1 MSSGVASREPAAQ
14 AHGGVAATQDASCSS
29 NACASSRA
37 SWRVRDD
44 HHRNAHRVGNIDRE
58 LAELQSAST
67 AASTATVAQARAAPT
82 PWWTTQNAMT
92 MSSVVLFFGIIV
104 IVICAAL
111 MRASR
116 PTAEAV
122 LRVFG
127 TVLII
132 TGALFLVVAGY
143 DDKQM
148 ASVMGLLGTLA
159 GYLLGKAPASGDGG
173 ATERER
179 KPAA

>member
-1 MSSGVASREPAAQ
+1 MTTAER
-14 AHGGVAATQDASCSS
+14 
-29 NACASSRA
+29 
-37 SWRVRDD
+37 RD
-44 HHRNAHRVGNIDRE
+44 E
-58 LAELQSAST
+58 LAAIDLELARLQAPSATSGT
-67 AASTATVAQARAAPT
+67 PAVGQAPLAVT

-92 MSSVVLFFGIIV
+92 MSSVVLVFGLVV

-116 PTAEAV
+116 PTSEAV

-148 ASVMGLLGTLA
+148 APVMGLLGTLA
-159 GYLLGKAPASGDGG
+159 GYLLGKAPAAGEG
-173 ATERER
+173 AGADKSR
-179 KPAA
+179 